1 MKDIPYQELMQNALF
16 GVFREAL
23 DIVQMDGMPRVP
35 GIVVDFDLTNPEV
48 VISPRLQ
55 DLYQK
60 EMTIVL
66 EHWFEDLEV
75 KEEGFWVTLNFND
88 IPERLFVPY
97 LSIIY
102 FFDQNANIGF
112 QIPRY
117 GQPSDVSPIVELSE
131 EAPSQTTDKVVSL
144 DDFRTK

>member
-1 MKDIPYQELMQNALF
+1 MQNALF
-16 GVFREAL
+16 GIFRKAL
-23 DIVQMDGMPRVP
+23 VMVQMDGMPRVP

-48 VISPRLQ
+48 IISSRLQ

-75 KEEGFWVTLNFND
+75 KEEGFWVTLNFSD
-88 IPERLFVPY
+88 IPEHLYIPY

-102 FFDQNANIGF
+102 FFDQQANIGF

-117 GQPSDVSPIVELSE
+117 GQPGDVGPVVELSK
-131 EAPSQTTDKVVSL
+131 EAPSQTTGKVVSL